1 MQAYETLWDDVS
13 KQILTQS
20 SPSVLASALSTI
32 LYLLTATSLANTNA
46 AKSLELEEEISV
58 SLRKALAGRDELEV
72 ASFSE
77 DEIRAIEAVVS
88 RLAMLF
94 SRRDLS
100 SWMEED
106 EGGKQSTSWDII
118 NALAERGRLGRKE
131 EDVVCILGC
140 IRLLVLPLTV
150 LHSTAYR
157 ELIEHFNAAH
167 HLED

>member
-1 MQAYETLWDDVS
+1 MKAYETLWDDVT

-20 SPSVLASALSTI
+20 SPSVLSNALSTA
-32 LYLLTATSLANTNA
+32 LYLLNTTSLANTNA
-46 AKSLELEEEISV
+46 TKSLELEEEVSV
-58 SLRKALAGRDELEV
+58 SLREALSGRDELEV

-77 DEIRAIEAVVS
+77 DEIRVIEAVIS

-131 EDVVCILGC
+131 EDAVCVLGGRVALHFDIL
-140 IRLLVLPLTV
+140 
-150 LHSTAYR
+150 
-157 ELIEHFNAAH
+157 
-167 HLED
+167 